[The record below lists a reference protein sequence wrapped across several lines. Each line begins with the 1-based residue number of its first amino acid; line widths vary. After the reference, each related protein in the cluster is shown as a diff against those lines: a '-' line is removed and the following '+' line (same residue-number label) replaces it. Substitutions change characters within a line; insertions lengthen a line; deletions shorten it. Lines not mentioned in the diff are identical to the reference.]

1 MRHDRIGPEHSP
13 RPVLPARRGLWASV
27 LSRLRPALTN
37 PAPAPGAA
45 APPRRDREFS
55 DPAALSAPALS
66 TPGGEAAFHPRRT
79 PLFRPFLADPRPMI
93 FGAADPVAD
102 APAVRFLQDAGLDV
116 VTCPSLRSAL
126 SRAHGQPMAWS
137 GLILMIDGF
146 GGPRL
151 VADGL
156 MALRRKL
163 PHLPVILVSE
173 EVRFHD
179 FSPERLALCDVTL
192 RAPLSAPALELAL
205 AEAPANNLVW
215 QTRVAAMRA
224 PAL

>member
-1 MRHDRIGPEHSP
+1 MRHDRIGPEHAP
-13 RPVLPARRGLWASV
+13 RPVAPARPGLWAQV
-27 LSRLRPALTN
+27 LARLRPGRGPQPA
-37 PAPAPGAA
+37 APARA
-45 APPRRDREFS
+45 APL
-55 DPAALSAPALS
+55 PAIPPSP
-66 TPGGEAAFHPRRT
+66 EAFAEAAGLAFHPRRA
-79 PLFRPFLADPRPMI
+79 PLFRPFLADPRPVL
-93 FGAADPVAD
+93 FGTADPTAD
-102 APAVRFLQDAGLDV
+102 AAATLFLQTAGLDV
-116 VTCPSLRSAL
+116 LTCPSLRATL
-126 SRAHGQPMAWS
+126 SRAHGQPLGWS

-156 MALRRKL
+156 LSLRRKL

-205 AEAPANNLVW
+205 AEAPVNNLVW
-215 QTRVAAMRA
+215 QTRVAAMRGEDG
-224 PAL
+224 